1 LLLWFSIAA
10 LQSSND
16 TTRMPFGGARTKRV
30 MAPGGQGLPARVT
43 RQKTRSSASTHEDLP
58 ATDVA
63 LVPPRSPAQHED
75 PLLMDDEGMWLNFV
89 LLFFICSP
97 NS

>member
-1 LLLWFSIAA
+1 MILLECHSEEQERRESWH
-10 LQSSND
+10 Q
-16 TTRMPFGGARTKRV
+16 
-30 MAPGGQGLPARVT
+30 GGQGLPARVT
-43 RQKTRSSASTHEDLP
+43 RQKTRASASTHEDLP

-97 NS
+97 DF